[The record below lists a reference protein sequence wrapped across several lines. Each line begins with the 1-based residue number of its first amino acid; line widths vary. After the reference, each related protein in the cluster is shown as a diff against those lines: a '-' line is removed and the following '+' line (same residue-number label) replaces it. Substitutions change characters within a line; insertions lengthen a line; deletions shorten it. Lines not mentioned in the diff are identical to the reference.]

1 MSLEDSP
8 VGQSQADIKPQDD
21 FPSPEEIKKTKIW
34 AGGIPPRTSKE
45 KLKNAFI
52 KGFSITAEESS
63 DITVMIKL
71 GYGFISLPDT
81 LMSRIDCELQ
91 SASVYIESKR
101 LDLAVAM
108 KRKDARTKI
117 EDERNRK
124 LYVGGLPLDTTKA
137 ELKDHFSEFGQL
149 DYANVV
155 YSIGS
160 TLPRGFGFV
169 KFKSESDADDALE
182 FENHFIRGFGLNLKR
197 SKTKREID
205 INKKIPDEFE
215 PDINKK
221 SSNKIEPSKIISEKE
236 SSILELVQESGEK
249 LKNQTAELNQINSDE
264 KKPEIAEAQ
273 GPKSECP
280 KSGRSETARPPQQPQ
295 TSSNEV

>member
-52 KGFSITAEESS
+52 KGFSIAAEESS

-81 LMSRIDCELQ
+81 LMSRIDGELQ

-169 KFKSESDADDALE
+169 KFKAESDADDALE
-182 FENHFIRGFGLNLKR
+182 FENHLIRGFGLTLKR

-205 INKKIPDEFE
+205 FNKKIPDEFE

-236 SSILELVQESGEK
+236 TTILELVQESVEK
-249 LKNQTAELNQINSDE
+249 LKNQTAELNQFNSDE
-264 KKPEIAEAQ
+264 KKPEIVKAQ
-273 GPKSECP
+273 GPKPECP
-280 KSGRSETARPPQQPQ
+280 KSRPSETARPPQQPQ